1 MKKPV
6 HLATLLL
13 VMAGVILFQACK
25 KDEKDTP
32 KTKTELITTG
42 TWKMTANTI
51 NPAID
56 IDFDGDTETNLFD
69 FLEGCFKDDFTTFK
83 TNGTAEGNEGASK
96 CDSADPQTYSLT
108 WSFASNET
116 KLNID
121 GDEYNLVELT
131 GTKLKISYSL
141 VDNGV
146 TYTQE
151 ITFAHCRSMHPLPK
165 ELGDIVKH
173 FEHLW
178 WDPNA
183 PLPRE

>member
-1 MKKPV
+1 MKQSV
-6 HLATLLL
+6 QLSALLL
-13 VMAGVILFQACK
+13 IMAGVIPFQACK

-42 TWKMTANTI
+42 SWKMTANTV
-51 NPAID
+51 NPGID

-69 FLEGCFKDDFTTFK
+69 YLDGCFKDDVTTFK

-96 CDSADPQTYSLT
+96 CNNTDPQTYSLT

-116 KLNID
+116 KLNLD

-131 GTKLKISYSL
+131 ATILRISYTL

-146 TYTQE
+146 SYTQE
-151 ITFAHCRSMHPLPK
+151 TTFGH
-165 ELGDIVKH
+165 
-173 FEHLW
+173 
-178 WDPNA
+178 
-183 PLPRE
+183 